1 MTQSLPTGLND
12 TFLWSEELGR
22 GWHTRP
28 AMRYEGQYF
37 AHYQKLDN
45 TQMGGLLT
53 KARCELVDKH
63 MPDHFAVDI
72 GIGGGRFVTEHGG
85 DGYDVCEDA
94 IKWLGDNFVD
104 PYKTSIYA
112 ATCWD
117 SLEHIP
123 EPEKLLARVEKW
135 LFVSMPVY
143 DDMPDVLQS
152 KHYKPGEHVHYFTRD
167 GFLRWCAEQGFEC
180 VEMNRVESDLGRE
193 GIMSFAFKRV
203 AG

>member
-1 MTQSLPTGLND
+1 MTQSLPVGLTD
-12 TFLWSEELGR
+12 TFVWSDQKGY
-22 GWHTRP
+22 GFHTRP
-28 AMRYEGQYF
+28 AMLYTGDYF
-37 AHYQKLDN
+37 EHYQKLDA
-45 TQMGGLLT
+45 TPMGGLLT
-53 KARCELVDKH
+53 KARCELVDKY
-63 MPDHFAVDI
+63 MPDHYAVDI

-85 DGYDVCEDA
+85 DGYDVCEA
-94 IKWLGDNFVD
+94 AVKWLGDNFVD

-123 EPEKLLARVEKW
+123 EPEKLLAQVEKW
-135 LFVSMPVY
+135 LFVSLPVC
-143 DDMPDVLQS
+143 DTQEQWLSS
-152 KHYKPGEHVHYFTRD
+152 KHMKPGEHLHFWSAA
-167 GFLRWCAEQGFEC
+167 GFINWCAEQGFEC

>member
-1 MTQSLPTGLND
+1 MTQSLPVGLTD
-12 TFLWSEELGR
+12 CLLWSPEKGY
-22 GWHTRP
+22 GWHSRP
-28 AMRYEGQYF
+28 AMLYSGDYF
-37 AHYQKLDN
+37 AHYQKLDA
-45 TQMGGLLT
+45 TPMGELLT
-53 KARCELVDKH
+53 KARCELVDKY
-63 MPDHFAVDI
+63 MPDHYAVDI

-94 IKWLGDNFVD
+94 IKWLGDSYVD

-117 SLEHIP
+117 SLEHIQ
-123 EPEKLLARVEKW
+123 EPEKLLAQVEKW
-135 LFVSMPVY
+135 LFVSLPVFE
-143 DDMPDVLQS
+143 DADDVLSS
-152 KHYKPGEHVHYFTRD
+152 KHYKPGEHLWYFSST
-167 GFLRWCAEQGFEC
+167 GFINWCAEQGFEC